1 MAMEIILQEEVAN
14 LGQIGD
20 VVNVRTGYARNYLLP
35 RGFAVEAN
43 RRNVRALEHQ
53 KRLVAVKKERVESQA
68 QATSEQLSAVSLTI
82 KARSGEEGRLF
93 GSVTNIDIE
102 AALKEKG
109 ITVNRR
115 KILLDEPIKQLGEHE
130 VVVNIGGGLRANIKV
145 EVTSDA

>member
-1 MAMEIILQEEVAN
+1 MEIILQEEVAN

-43 RRNVRALEHQ
+43 RRNVRVLEHQ

-102 AALKEKG
+102 AAPKEKV

>member
-1 MAMEIILQEEVAN
+1 MEIILQEEVAN

-20 VVNVRTGYARNYLLP
+20 VVNVRNGYARNYLLP

-43 RRNVRALEHQ
+43 QRNVHALEHQ
-53 KRLVAVKKERVESQA
+53 KRLVSVKKERAQSQA

-109 ITVNRR
+109 ITVDRR

-130 VVVNIGGGLRANIKV
+130 VAVNIGGGARANIKV
-145 EVTSDA
+145 EVVSDNA

>member
-1 MAMEIILQEEVAN
+1 MEIILQEEVAN

-20 VVNVRTGYARNYLLP
+20 VVNVRNGYARNYLLP

-53 KRLVAVKKERVESQA
+53 KRLVAVKKERVEVQA

-82 KARSGEEGRLF
+82 KARSGGEGRLF

-109 ITVNRR
+109 ITVDRR
-115 KILLDEPIKQLGEHE
+115 KILLDEPIKQLGAHE
-130 VVVNIGGGLRANIKV
+130 VAVNIGGGLRANIKV
-145 EVTSDA
+145 EVTADDA

>member
-1 MAMEIILQEEVAN
+1 MEIILQEEVAN

-20 VVNVRTGYARNYLLP
+20 VVNVRNGYARNYLLP

-43 RRNVRALEHQ
+43 RRNVRVLEHQ
-53 KRLVAVKKERVESQA
+53 KRLVAVKKERVVSQA

-93 GSVTNIDIE
+93 GSVTNMDIE
-102 AALKEKG
+102 TALKEKG
-109 ITVNRR
+109 ITVDRR

-130 VVVNIGGGLRANIKV
+130 EAVNIGGGIRANIKV
-145 EVTSDA
+145 EVTSDEA

>member
-1 MAMEIILQEEVAN
+1 MEIILQEEVAN

-20 VVNVRTGYARNYLLP
+20 VVNVRAGYARNYLLP

-43 RRNVRALEHQ
+43 RRNVRVLEHQ
-53 KRLVAVKKERVESQA
+53 KRLVAAKKQRVESQA

>member
-1 MAMEIILQEEVAN
+1 MEIILQEEVAN

-20 VVNVRTGYARNYLLP
+20 VVNVRNGYARNYLLP

-43 RRNVRALEHQ
+43 RRNVRVLEHQ
-53 KRLVAVKKERVESQA
+53 KRLVAVKKERVVSQA

-93 GSVTNIDIE
+93 GSVTNMDIE
-102 AALKEKG
+102 TALKEKG
-109 ITVNRR
+109 ITVDRR

-130 VVVNIGGGLRANIKV
+130 VAVNIGGGIRANIKV
-145 EVTSDA
+145 EVTSDEA

>member
-1 MAMEIILQEEVAN
+1 MEIILQEEIVN

-20 VVNVRTGYARNYLLP
+20 VVNVRNGYARNYLLP

-53 KRLVAVKKERVESQA
+53 KRLVGVKKEQVQSQA
-68 QATSEQLSAVSLTI
+68 QATSEQLSAVSLII

-109 ITVNRR
+109 ISIERR
-115 KILLDEPIKQLGEHE
+115 KILLDEPIKQIGEHE
-130 VVVNIGGGLRANIKV
+130 VAVNLGGGVRAHLKV
-145 EVTSDA
+145 EVTPDT

>member
-1 MAMEIILQEEVAN
+1 MVMEIILQEEITN

-20 VVNVRTGYARNYLLP
+20 IVNVRTGYARNYLLP
-35 RGFAVEAN
+35 RGFAIEAN
-43 RRNVRALEHQ
+43 RRNVRVLEHQ
-53 KRLVAVKKERVESQA
+53 KRLVGVKKERVQSQA
-68 QATSEQLSAVSLTI
+68 QATSEQLSAVSLII

-109 ITVNRR
+109 ISVERR

-130 VVVNIGGGLRANIKV
+130 VAVNLGGGVRAHIKV
-145 EVTSDA
+145 EVTPDA